1 MILKWTL
8 KFFILG
14 QFYICKIIMKLLQR
28 VPLLL
33 IPYSRMVHLLQLM
46 NLNINQ
52 SSYFIPISSVF
63 NQQPCSVPGFHPQYT
78 LQLVI
83 MSPMFFLVVS
93 QAILVFM
100 TLIALRII
108 GHIFLQNE
116 MEHLHFKFYIKTVHK
131 NFKHTQ
137 S

>member
-8 KFFILG
+8 KIFILG

-63 NQQPCSVPGFHPQYT
+63 NQQLCSVPGFHPQYT

-108 GHIFLQNE
+108 GHIFLQSE
-116 MEHLHFKFYIKTVHK
+116 MEHLHFKFYIKTLHK